1 VLTMRERDTLCS
13 VPLLLCAAHRR
24 LQFPHHARCLCPCP
38 ETEVQMPLPLAVP
51 DVDVLK
57 ISNDDAAFILG
68 KNGKTS
74 ASPPSPP
81 RSPMS

>member
-1 VLTMRERDTLCS
+1 
-13 VPLLLCAAHRR
+13 
-24 LQFPHHARCLCPCP
+24 
-38 ETEVQMPLPLAVP
+38 MPLPLAVP

-81 RSPMS
+81 RSAMSQAYMLWPLHAYRINPRVIPCAL

>member
-1 VLTMRERDTLCS
+1 
-13 VPLLLCAAHRR
+13 
-24 LQFPHHARCLCPCP
+24 
-38 ETEVQMPLPLAVP
+38 MPLPLAVP

-74 ASPPSPP
+74 APPPSPP
-81 RSPMS
+81 RSAMS